1 MTESRTGGGGASN
14 APLLQFRD
22 IPLLMGL
29 AALSVPAWLIPMGYW
44 QRLSGQLAA
53 VISPLLRQRSPQ
65 ILAAMDNAGD
75 TAGVLVYRQW
85 IALRIEEQLQYL
97 REHRPGGWRPEL
109 AIAGAQ
115 HLDQA
120 LSLGAGAILWVAPQ
134 VMASLLVK
142 RGLSEA
148 GYPLEHLSREFHGP
162 SDSRFGRRMLNPI
175 ANHAEDRY
183 LANRHAMQAGH
194 ELKALRP
201 LVRALKQGRIVS
213 ISCASYGQRLAPL
226 SVLGG
231 ELPVATGAASL
242 AVSSGA
248 ALLPVLLKREGA
260 ASFRIQIEAPL
271 QARAS
276 ANRASMI
283 DSLLSAYAQI
293 LQQQLSTQAAQ
304 FADWRLLRPTGAP

>member
-1 MTESRTGGGGASN
+1 
-14 APLLQFRD
+14 
-22 IPLLMGL
+22 MGL
-29 AALSVPAWLIPMGYW
+29 AALSLPAWLLPAGAW
-44 QRLSGQLAA
+44 PSLSRQLAA
-53 VISPLLRQRSPQ
+53 VSSPLLRRRSLRV
-65 ILAAMDNAGD
+65 LAAMDVAGD
-75 TAGVLVYRQW
+75 APGALLYRQW

-97 REHRPGGWRPEL
+97 REHRPGGWQPEL

-120 LSLGAGAILWVAPQ
+120 LSRGHGAILWIAPQ
-134 VMASLLVK
+134 VMASLLIK

-148 GYPLEHLSREFHGP
+148 GYPMEHLSREFHGP
-162 SDSRFGRRMLNPI
+162 SDSRFGRRMINPI
-175 ANHAEDRY
+175 ANRAEDRY
-183 LANRHAMQAGH
+183 LAHRHAMQPGH

-226 SVLGG
+226 ALLGG

-248 ALLPVLLKREGA
+248 ALLPVLLQREGTT
-260 ASFRIQIEAPL
+260 SFRIQIEAPL
-271 QARAS
+271 QAKAS
-276 ANRASMI
+276 TSRASMI
-283 DSLLSAYAQI
+283 DSLLSAYAKVLN
-293 LQQQLSTQAAQ
+293 LQLAMHAAE

>member
-14 APLLQFRD
+14 PPLLQARD
-22 IPLLMGL
+22 IPLLTGL
-29 AALSVPAWLIPMGYW
+29 AALSLPAWLLPAGYW
-44 QRLSGQLAA
+44 QGLSGQLAA
-53 VISPLLRQRSPQ
+53 ITSPLLRRRSPRV
-65 ILAAMDNAGD
+65 LAAMDNAGD
-75 TAGVLVYRQW
+75 AAGALLYREW

-97 REHRPGGWRPEL
+97 GEHRPGGWRPEF

-115 HLDQA
+115 YLDQA
-120 LSLGAGAILWVAPQ
+120 LGRGRGAILWIAPQ

-148 GYPLEHLSREFHGP
+148 GYPMEHLSREFHGP
-162 SDSRFGRRMLNPI
+162 SDSRFGRRMINPI
-175 ANHAEDRY
+175 ANRAEDRY
-183 LANRHAMQAGH
+183 LAHRHAMQPGH

-226 SVLGG
+226 SLLGG

-260 ASFRIQIEAPL
+260 TSFRIQIEAPL
-271 QARAS
+271 QAGAG
-276 ANRASMI
+276 ANRASKI
-283 DSLLSAYAQI
+283 EALLSAYARK
-293 LQQQLSTQAAQ
+293 LNQQLATQAAA